1 MKVLAIDT
9 SSKLCS
15 VAILEDTNLIKKLEL
30 DNGLTHSET
39 LMPLIKELL
48 EVSNLSLKENPKTA
62 NFSLI
67 YIISILVKKLKSLKF
82 NSFSKLRICIDFN
95 FFNNSSDK
103 FNFSN
108 PM

>member
-39 LMPLIKELL
+39 LMHLINQMLNE
-48 EVSNLSLKENPKTA
+48 
-62 NFSLI
+62 
-67 YIISILVKKLKSLKF
+67 
-82 NSFSKLRICIDFN
+82 C
-95 FFNNSSDK
+95 
-103 FNFSN
+103 
-108 PM
+108 